1 MSQTSEQLNSRL
13 EANRAEVV
21 PNADGVKSGSSQ
33 TDCESQA
40 SIEELMKHAGLE
52 PSLENATA
60 IYALTDVPNYLLQG
74 LNFEGR
80 PVYRFAKRTFDVA
93 ASAVGMCLLSWLIL
107 GTAIAV

>member
-1 MSQTSEQLNSRL
+1 
-13 EANRAEVV
+13 
-21 PNADGVKSGSSQ
+21 
-33 TDCESQA
+33 
-40 SIEELMKHAGLE
+40 MKHAGLE

-80 PVYRFAKRTFDVA
+80 PVYRFAKRAFDVA

-107 GTAIAV
+107 GTAIAVKATSPGPIIFKQQRVGKNKKLFNIYKFRTMRIDTPNLPTT